1 MRRMQATPE
10 DIFPTENRVLP
21 RQTCGPRWLRTS
33 NRKRNHKNPCPLQM
47 RSQNGLRKQVHN
59 KTRME
64 TDTIRWNEQSF
75 WPDPWE
81 LLTNLGYCDLA
92 RALGIAYT
100 LMTVKKQNFTSL
112 EIIETNQDNLVLV
125 DSGKY
130 ILNWAPGTLLN
141 IHSNPIE
148 ISRRINCSK
157 LQSFLK

>member
-1 MRRMQATPE
+1 MWQSDYKDRLSDWVALRQKCEFLPLVEQLEAVNDWWYQAP
-10 DIFPTENRVLP
+10 IVN
-21 RQTCGPRWLRTS
+21 C
-33 NRKRNHKNPCPLQM
+33 
-47 RSQNGLRKQVHN
+47 
-59 KTRME
+59 
-64 TDTIRWNEQSF
+64 TIRWNEQSF